1 MMRLKYKAQAESV
14 LKKVMGNPEFEKHKN
29 ELDMFIS
36 VVWFDYLSDITKSPK
51 VVRNRVR
58 KIVSVRKDPAFDR
71 AMVVDWL
78 VNEMNLKR
86 TTAEA
91 RMAVRESSI
100 AYDEQE
106 R

>member
-1 MMRLKYKAQAESV
+1 
-14 LKKVMGNPEFEKHKN
+14 
-29 ELDMFIS
+29 
-36 VVWFDYLSDITKSPK
+36 
-51 VVRNRVR
+51 
-58 KIVSVRKDPAFDR
+58 VRKDPVFDR

-78 VNEMNLKR
+78 VAEMNLKR